1 MDVISDEP
9 ERCEEQQQAA
19 VSKSRRQVNTT
30 DGHKCPIC
38 GQMYTGITQHLK
50 FTEGVTNRIE
60 LDLLGK
66 LAHRRFTANL
76 DCPVRLCNA
85 KHMTRLDKHLQNVH
99 KLEKPVVAL
108 YMQKAKDK
116 LITRELALLRA
127 SKPTPP
133 MVSHLDEVDDVAI
146 EEGIRREM
154 EASSQAAS
162 TEAFFAPCLTI
173 VSSSPDASQTPSE
186 HTNPNMHS
194 ISDSGSEAQSEHAT
208 LNMLFTSHSVM
219 ETPFADSTPNTP
231 PPFHSTSEAHSEHV
245 TLNMSSTSHSVMETP
260 FAQSTLNT
268 HPPFHS
274 ASEAHSE
281 HATLNMSSTSHSIM
295 ETPFAQSTLNTHP
308 PFHSA
313 SEAHS
318 EHATLNMPS
327 TSHSIMETPFAQ
339 STLNTHPPFHS
350 ASEAHSEH
358 ATLNMPSTSRSAMEN
373 AILNML
379 STSHSEMETPCADST
394 QNMHPPSDSSA
405 KAHGEHAILNV
416 FLHLLPTTDSAMET
430 PCAHSTPNM
439 HPPSHSSNEAHATS
453 DMPSHSGSKPN
464 QLARIQVKLS
474 LLRAPGCRN
483 CHYFFDKPK
492 VVTQLL
498 QCEVK
503 GNHEHLHSSANVAN
517 LNKYKQR
524 KRFSPSKA
532 PPYVRLVE
540 EFRGHIQ
547 GVNPS
552 RKTQENAKQR
562 ATHVLHFLEF
572 MADSRIPNVDLL
584 FLENHSRV
592 RNFVAHLQER
602 CFKPTTQR
610 LYLMDVVAF
619 LKYILMVS
627 PQSVRLGTKMINAL
641 LVDLRARLRDIRPNV
656 LRHQLSVLRSQSERL
671 VDAKRHHAFIEMA
684 PENIAAMLD
693 DLEKQPE
700 NRPIL
705 RIFFGFLGGY
715 IVATTGHRKGVVI
728 NMTTEQVETAEKTKN
743 GGRIIRAKRQLGH
756 KTYRKVATFMCHDEH
771 TAKRFY
777 EAEDPAEEVQR
788 SRYLSML
795 AISTCAAKEKK
806 RERRKKGHDEAET
819 VSSSE
824 EEDGLEPVR
833 RKLFQQHKN
842 PADSEEKMER
852 RNDHLRK
859 KNKSVQ
865 SKQETP
871 VKSSKPLVSSTEDEG
886 SDEWKPTRDS
896 SEDSEV
902 SDEPVRKEGSHKNES
917 VISPILQRRKQI
929 ESSSESDHLE
939 EKGKKPRRRIT
950 NVAKKRRAKG
960 LVNSMED
967 VSGVGK
973 STPEYP
979 ESDSGGEEEQAR
991 EMVRKEAENS
1001 PVQQKEI
1008 STHNW
1013 LLFFFSRKG
1022 RVAVKV
1028 PFGMQHAFVSPGTAR
1043 ILKSQSSKIE
1053 AFHQS
1058 SVFEVPSPISVLGNI
1073 KRQQVGSTSV
1083 PMCTSEAEMQKE
1095 NLEMDGSEGE
1105 EGQGREAETSVE
1117 LFEKEGSDGEEGQ
1130 EIKAE
1135 IQKEPLEME
1144 GTEDQDGQGR
1154 EAAVQVEPLEEMS
1167 GFKSFWSDG
1176 LLEGVLK
1183 AERSDVKLYLSDS
1196 DGEEHQ

>member
-19 VSKSRRQVNTT
+19 VSMSRRQVNTT

-38 GQMYTGITQHLK
+38 GQMYTAITQHLK

-60 LDLLGK
+60 LDLLRK
-66 LAHRRFTANL
+66 LAHRHFTASL

-108 YMQKAKDK
+108 YMQKAKDR

-208 LNMLFTSHSVM
+208 LNM
-219 ETPFADSTPNTP
+219 P
-231 PPFHSTSEAHSEHV
+231 
-245 TLNMSSTSHSVMETP
+245 STSHSV
-260 FAQSTLNT
+260 
-268 HPPFHS
+268 
-274 ASEAHSE
+274 
-281 HATLNMSSTSHSIM
+281 M

-358 ATLNMPSTSRSAMEN
+358 ATLNMPSTSHSVMETPFAQSTLNTHPPFHSASE
-373 AILNML
+373 AHSEHATLNMP
-379 STSHSEMETPCADST
+379 STSHSIMETPFA
-394 QNMHPPSDSSA
+394 Q
-405 KAHGEHAILNV
+405 
-416 FLHLLPTTDSAMET
+416 
-430 PCAHSTPNM
+430 STPNT
-439 HPPSHSSNEAHATS
+439 HPLSHSASKAPNEHFIS
-453 DMPSHSGSKPN
+453 DMPSPSGSKPN
-464 QLARIQVKLS
+464 QLARIQRKRA
-474 LLRAPGCRN
+474 LLRTPSPGCRN
-483 CHYFFDKPK
+483 CHLLFAELK
-492 VVTQLL
+492 VVKQLL
-498 QCEVK
+498 QCEVER
-503 GNHEHLHSSANVAN
+503 NHELKHLHASANRAN
-517 LNKYKQR
+517 LVKYKRR

-532 PPYVRLVE
+532 PQYVRLVE

-584 FLENHSRV
+584 FLKNHSRV
-592 RNFVAHLQER
+592 RNFVAHLQEKG
-602 CFKPTTQR
+602 FKPTTQR

-619 LKYILMVS
+619 LKYILNMS
-627 PQSVRLGTKMINAL
+627 PQSVRLGTKMSNAL
-641 LVDLRARLRDIRPNV
+641 LVELRARLRDIGRDV
-656 LRHQLSVLRSQSERL
+656 VGHQLSVRRSKSERL

-700 NRPIL
+700 NRPTL

-728 NMTTEQVETAEKTKN
+728 NMTTEEVEKAEKTKN

-777 EAEDPAEEVQR
+777 QAEDPAEEVQR
-788 SRYLSML
+788 SRYLSTL
-795 AISTCAAKEKK
+795 AISTYAAKEKK

-824 EEDGLEPVR
+824 EEDGPVR

-939 EKGKKPRRRIT
+939 EKEKKPRRRIT
-950 NVAKKRRAKG
+950 NVAKKRRAKR
-960 LVNSMED
+960 LVSSMED

-1013 LLFFFSRKG
+1013 LLYFSRKG

-1028 PFGMQHAFVSPGTAR
+1028 PFGMQQAFVSPGTAKV
-1043 ILKSQSSKIE
+1043 LKSQSSKIE

-1058 SVFEVPSPISVLGNI
+1058 SVFEVPTPISVLGNI

-1105 EGQGREAETSVE
+1105 EGQGRESEIE
-1117 LFEKEGSDGEEGQ
+1117 MEPLDKEGSDSVEGKEIEAEMQGEVFG
-1130 EIKAE
+1130 
-1135 IQKEPLEME
+1135 
-1144 GTEDQDGQGR
+1144 DGG
-1154 EAAVQVEPLEEMS
+1154 ETLAEMS
-1167 GFKSFWSDG
+1167 SFKCFWSDG
-1176 LLEGVLK
+1176 LPEEVLEE
-1183 AERSDVKLYLSDS
+1183 ERSDVKLNWSNS
-1196 DGEEHQ
+1196 AEEQ